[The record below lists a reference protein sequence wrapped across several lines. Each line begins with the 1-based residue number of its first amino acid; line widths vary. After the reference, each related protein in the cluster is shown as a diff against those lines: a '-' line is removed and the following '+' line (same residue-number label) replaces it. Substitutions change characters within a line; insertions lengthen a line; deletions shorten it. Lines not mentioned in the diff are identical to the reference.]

1 MLCKSEGVVM
11 RHPIFGITRQILAMR
26 IRENK
31 WDALDRALNDL
42 FLDLEH
48 EVNMPMLL
56 DAIQASLTARMGLI
70 DDCSNEHSNLQQD
83 VDIFN
88 AIAPHM
94 ERNYQHNGL
103 ITRAE
108 KLEQLEIAISKLQEV
123 TT

>member
-1 MLCKSEGVVM
+1 MSLPMMK
-11 RHPIFGITRQILAMR
+11 ITPQIVAMR

-70 DDCSNEHSNLQQD
+70 DDCSFEHSNLQQD
-83 VDIFN
+83 VNIFN
-88 AIAPHM
+88 ALARHM
-94 ERNYQHNGL
+94 EQNYEHNGL

-108 KLEQLEIAISKLQEV
+108 KLEQLKIAISKLQV
-123 TT
+123 TS

>member
-1 MLCKSEGVVM
+1 MLCKSDGVVM
-11 RHPIFGITRQILAMR
+11 RHPIFGITRQIVAMR

-42 FLDLEH
+42 FLDLEY
-48 EVNMPMLL
+48 EVSMPMLF
-56 DAIQASLTARMGLI
+56 DAIQASLTGRMGLI
-70 DDCSNEHSNLQQD
+70 DDNSNEHANLQQD
-83 VDIFN
+83 VDFCN
-88 AIAPHM
+88 VAALHM
-94 ERNYQHNGL
+94 ERNYEHNGL

>member
-1 MLCKSEGVVM
+1 M
-11 RHPIFGITRQILAMR
+11 RHPMMRITPQIVAMR

-31 WDALDRALNDL
+31 WDALDRSLNDL
-42 FLDLEH
+42 FLDIEH

-108 KLEQLEIAISKLQEV
+108 KLEELKIAVAKLQV